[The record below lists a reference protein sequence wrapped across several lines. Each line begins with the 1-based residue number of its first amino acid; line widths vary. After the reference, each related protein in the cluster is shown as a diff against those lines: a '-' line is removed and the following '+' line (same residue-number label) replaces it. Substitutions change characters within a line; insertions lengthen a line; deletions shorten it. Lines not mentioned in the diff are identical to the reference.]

1 MNHLQKAL
9 LANALFSG
17 LSGIILIALNKQISK
32 LFEISNQSIFWIIGI
47 TLIFFSLTIVFE
59 MKKQKPLRVKII
71 IIQDFLWVIASIIL
85 LIIQPFEISVSGN
98 IIIAVVAMVV
108 LFMAINQ
115 SRALAKIN
123 ITSKTTL

>member
-17 LSGIILIALNKQISK
+17 LSGIILIALSKQISK
-32 LFEISNQSIFWIIGI
+32 LFEISNQSIFWIVGI
-47 TLIFFSLTIVFE
+47 ALIFFSLTIVFE